1 MYYIDL
7 TELAGSVPMASF
19 TDYYTVRLHDSDAAG
34 VVFFANVFRIA
45 HDVYEQFLKQLGYS
59 FPERFAGGDFIIP
72 IAHAEADYL
81 RPLRVGDMVE
91 ITAAVA
97 EIGDS
102 SFIMKFQIVDS
113 ENRLLATVK
122 TVHVAVDGR
131 TFHRMTLPEDF
142 KKRLAQAADIA

>member
-1 MYYIDL
+1 
-7 TELAGSVPMASF
+7 MASF
-19 TDYYTVRLHDSDAAG
+19 TDYYTVKLHDSDAAG

-45 HDVYEQFLKQLGYS
+45 HDVYEQLLKQLGYS
-59 FPERFAGGDFIIP
+59 FPERFAAGDFIIP

-81 RPLRVGDMVE
+81 HPLRVGDTVK

-102 SFIMKFQIVDS
+102 SFVMKFQITDS
-113 ENRLLATVK
+113 ENRLLATVR

-131 TFHRMTLPEDF
+131 TFRTMNLPEDF
-142 KKRLAQAADIA
+142 KKRLTAAAGIV

>member
-1 MYYIDL
+1 
-7 TELAGSVPMASF
+7 MAPF

-59 FPERFAGGDFIIP
+59 LPERFAAGDFIIP

-81 RPLRVGDMVE
+81 HPLRVGDTVE
-91 ITAAVA
+91 ITTTVT

-102 SFIMKFQIVDS
+102 SFAMKFRIVDS
-113 ENRLLATVK
+113 DGRLLVTVK

-131 TFHRMTLPEDF
+131 TFRTMELPGDF
-142 KKRLAQAADIA
+142 KRRLSEAAGIA